1 MYWYLGIQRQNILAG
16 TKQVFRVKYGQKL
29 YRSRTNGNHLCS
41 LARGEYVWGVDF
53 DQIGGFVAAAELECE
68 KARSAAA
75 VGRVKR
81 LQHDMNAAALR

>member
-1 MYWYLGIQRQNILAG
+1 M
-16 TKQVFRVKYGQKL
+16 
-29 YRSRTNGNHLCS
+29 
-41 LARGEYVWGVDF
+41 DF